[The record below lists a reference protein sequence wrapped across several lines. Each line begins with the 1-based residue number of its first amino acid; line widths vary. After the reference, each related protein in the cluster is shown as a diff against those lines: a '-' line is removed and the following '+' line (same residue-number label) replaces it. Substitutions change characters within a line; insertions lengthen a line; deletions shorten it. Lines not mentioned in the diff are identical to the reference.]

1 MDTDILA
8 IAIATGEY
16 SCRMR
21 QTPLPLVLR
30 SEPCLSLK
38 VLLPQ
43 PWGKS
48 WEGSGGWAPDCALV
62 WGWVVSFFV
71 FVLAI
76 LLLLLYHRDPQCCQ
90 LLCSCRFLQGPS
102 QCDSPPPYFSNNQD
116 LMGPSARSQTSER
129 MRTRVQGHFQGD
141 EVFCVGLPSNY
152 QLPHWYPPRLPS
164 YESVRKK
171 DRQQQIHRLIAHRFG
186 LWACRELP
194 PTYEESLG
202 SLPEVPPS
210 PGSAPPFQRTTA
222 FPTQRNT
229 AV

>member
-1 MDTDILA
+1 MPSPSIPLICIKVPQPRISMDTDILA
-8 IAIATGEY
+8 IAIAT
-16 SCRMR
+16 
-21 QTPLPLVLR
+21 
-30 SEPCLSLK
+30 
-38 VLLPQ
+38 
-43 PWGKS
+43 
-48 WEGSGGWAPDCALV
+48 
-62 WGWVVSFFV
+62 VSFFV

-102 QCDSPPPYFSNNQD
+102 QC
-116 LMGPSARSQTSER
+116 
-129 MRTRVQGHFQGD
+129 GHFQGD